1 MKFINRKNFVVCLLV
16 TGCIIA
22 TAALMPSVGSAQ
34 TDNVRASVGP
44 VIAMIASAMIKKG
57 EAYYADATIPYI
69 TGYEPIKDASGGT
82 IIASA
87 VAAMTFPLSGIIAE
101 HHDHDHG
108 YQFGNPCWSGP
119 IWVCGG
125 DWDY

>member
-1 MKFINRKNFVVCLLV
+1 MNFINRKNFVVCILV
-16 TGCIIA
+16 AGCIIA
-22 TAALMPSVGSAQ
+22 TAALMQSVGSAR
-34 TDNVRASVGP
+34 TDNVKASIGP
-44 VIAMIASAMIKKG
+44 VIAMIKTG
-57 EAYYADATIPYI
+57 EAYYGDATILGKPYI

-82 IIASA
+82 IIAND

-108 YQFGNPCWSGP
+108 YQFGDPCWSGP

-125 DWDY
+125 DLGY